1 MSSSESATVS
11 DVDVFDDS
19 KADTRRYATLL
30 PSQILQGMSFMFLDE
45 EDADEDASLYT
56 DFVSSWE
63 FPAGP
68 EPSDAVLSEAQ
79 ELVKKYYEQ
88 PDTVTEAQS
97 IAQEYLR
104 RHEMIED
111 QGTSDV
117 CSVNTDKGLPI
128 TPNPR
133 DSTFTNAITDDGQ
146 STIDLEKRP
155 EPEIRLFHH
164 DPEGVALAVSTNTHA
179 SCRFKL
185 MSVQQLQGLE
195 MIQAGQCIP
204 GAMIRCQRP
213 GCTDV
218 LRDLEALT
226 FHLHIHNIGDMFDVI
241 SVLSAITQKA
251 KEPGHSSTE
260 SSPLNKSIRK
270 VRDRSKSFL
279 DMDATSSHSCD
290 AHSKRKV
297 HAKDPYS
304 PTRSRNPSATHINS
318 SASHSRTK
326 LLDASAPG
334 TRGRRSNRSAIR
346 NGLDEA
352 VYHDSIAMVLSRP
365 ASPVQGAQEAWDS
378 DLNLPVNFVN
388 RSSVL
393 SPAASPTRGEKEI
406 SRAMSPKRA
415 LSPARALS
423 PIRGMSYS
431 CIISVRSANVLMS
444 CRSSST
450 SAFIRML
457 E

>member
-117 CSVNTDKGLPI
+117 CPVNTDKGLPI

-164 DPEGVALAVSTNTHA
+164 DPEGVALA
-179 SCRFKL
+179 
-185 MSVQQLQGLE
+185 QLQGLE

-226 FHLHIHNIGDMFDVI
+226 FHLHIHNIGDMTDVI

-318 SASHSRTK
+318 SASHSGTK

-423 PIRGMSYS
+423 PIRD
-431 CIISVRSANVLMS
+431 RLRRVLS
-444 CRSSST
+444 FGC
-450 SAFIRML
+450 L
-457 E
+457 NEGNE